1 MRYFYQYLSVILL
14 LFPAFCSA
22 QKNFKDGYVVTL
34 KGDTLKGVIDYREWD
49 NNPTEIHFKSNSTT
63 DNLQTFN
70 LDNAKAF
77 GIYNQEFYQR
87 TNILVS
93 VNSIN
98 IDDAIFNKDTAKLSR
113 TVFLKILIKGNKVNL
128 YAYADKIK
136 TRYYYT
142 EKSKKPIEFEYSIY
156 NTENGETHYKR
167 QYRAQ
172 LTYLALKLNPD
183 NQGIAS
189 LIEKADYAENDFVD
203 IISKINGS
211 KIILAKNGFSTFF
224 VGTGLT
230 YSKLTFLGSGLADPS
245 TTDKQLPMPFVN
257 VGFIHYMNKDTRKLF
272 FSFEL
277 GLLTGRHELHSEHKT
292 SNGTSTIS
300 DAYADL
306 KFSQYTAKI
315 NPHIGYNFYSTPNLK
330 VFGML
335 GLSLNFA
342 AYSKHDYIEYYTA
355 SSTSYIAHNYPGFAN
370 FFIEPD
376 ARVGITI
383 GQKIDIFAGYFRGAI
398 YDGLDNNVKY
408 KAVQAGIQYHFKK

>member
-14 LFPAFCSA
+14 LSPAFCSA
-22 QKNFKDGYVVTL
+22 QKNFRDGYVVTL

-98 IDDAIFNKDTAKLSR
+98 IDDAVFNKDTAKLSS
-113 TVFLKILIKGNKVNL
+113 TVFLKVLIKGNKVNL

-136 TRYYYT
+136 TRYYYA
-142 EKSKKPIEFEYSIY
+142 EKGKKPVEFEYSIY
-156 NTENGETHYKR
+156 DTEKGETHYKR

-183 NQGIAS
+183 DQGIAS
-189 LIEKADYAENDFVD
+189 LIERAAYAENDFVD
-203 IISKINGS
+203 IIGKINGS
-211 KIILAKNGFSTFF
+211 KTILAKNGFSTLF
-224 VGTGLT
+224 VGGGLN
-230 YSKLTFLGSGLADPS
+230 YSKLKFLVGAFAVPN

-257 VGFIHYMNKDTRKLF
+257 VGFIHYMNKTTRKLF

-277 GLLTGRHELHSEHKT
+277 GLLAARHELHSEHTT

-300 DAYADL
+300 DAHADL

-315 NPHIGYNFYSTPNLK
+315 NPHMGYNFYSTPNLK

-335 GLSLNFA
+335 GLSMNFA
-342 AYSKHDYIEYYTA
+342 AYSKHDYTEFYSVNNTTYTA
-355 SSTSYIAHNYPGFAN
+355 HDYPDFAN
-370 FFIEPD
+370 LFVEPD
-376 ARVGITI
+376 VRIGVTI

-398 YDGLDNNVKY
+398 YNGLDNNVKY
-408 KAVQAGIQYHFKK
+408 KAVQAGIQYHIK